1 VRVWRTIRLVA
12 GGGMV
17 VVLGAAAMML
27 WPLLWP
33 PDPDASVQ
41 LVNGRL
47 VGETSGYVGRIDRS
61 AQTVDISSS
70 LVGWRPIVLVV
81 NEQTAILVQNRQG
94 GFGDLLK
101 DLPVR
106 VSYEV
111 VGERRMAKSI
121 EVVTEESER
130 GRAANNGSAGN
141 APTATAPAAAP
152 ASPPG
157 APARAPAEVTAPAT
171 RPALELPASSLRP
184 AGEDLAPP
192 ARRPADALPPRP
204 VAPVPS
210 AKAPTPTH
218 VMPPAPLAAT
228 PAPAVAPPSPLA
240 APPAPVAKPP
250 AAAAPPA
257 RVEPP
262 TPRVSAPII
271 TESPARVEPPAPRV
285 PAPRATT
292 EAPASTP
299 APRQAEPDSA
309 DGAAAIDW
317 LLKRGR

>member
-130 GRAANNGSAGN
+130 GRAATNGSTGN

-157 APARAPAEVTAPAT
+157 APARAPVEVTVPAT

-184 AGEDLAPP
+184 TAEDMAPP
-192 ARRPADALPPRP
+192 TRRPADVSPPRP

-218 VMPPAPLAAT
+218 VMPPAPLAAP
-228 PAPAVAPPSPLA
+228 PAPAVAPPAPLA

-250 AAAAPPA
+250 VPAAPPA

-271 TESPARVEPPAPRV
+271 TESPARVEPPAPRA

-299 APRQAEPDSA
+299 APRPAEGDSG